1 MTPQCSTNTHPCV
14 LEDQQEA
21 KVWYHNHMGFRLS
34 DKVHTYYTHNISAY
48 TQYNTPCS
56 VHQYILTLHTLPLL
70 AMVHIVKNRYEQVAE
85 KLYLTHM
92 HDKALLV
99 LDQQSG
105 QLIKYYFI

>member
-1 MTPQCSTNTHPCV
+1 MYTQ
-14 LEDQQEA
+14 
-21 KVWYHNHMGFRLS
+21 
-34 DKVHTYYTHNISAY
+34 YYTHNISAY

-56 VHQYILTLHTLPLL
+56 VHQYILSLPLL
-70 AMVHIVKNRYEQVAE
+70 TMAHIVKNRYEQVAE

-105 QLIKYYFI
+105 